1 MLSFEQKIRIMNE
14 EQGNVIR
21 FDRSYSRITYDSFSA
36 VSIQFLTST
45 INQKISAE
53 RNKVLIGLVMS
64 VIILTIVITTVG
76 FTTRKTQVD
85 SQYIGNFYE
94 VIHLTSKYFF
104 SIWTIV
110 CCIVLLQLP
119 TRLLMST
126 MTNTSFLR
134 SMYEYVL

>member
-1 MLSFEQKIRIMNE
+1 MNE

-94 VIHLTSKYFF
+94 VIHLTSK
-104 SIWTIV
+104 
-110 CCIVLLQLP
+110 
-119 TRLLMST
+119 
-126 MTNTSFLR
+126 
-134 SMYEYVL
+134 